1 MKRLTIILFLLL
13 LAAGG
18 VKAQDQ
24 ATNSEP
30 AADTNAQSGQD
41 SGSFDLI
48 IRKNIFDQSRT
59 GIRHHGERPRA
70 PRVER
75 VILEGI
81 GAGLG
86 DAEAVFGGGSSSDRM
101 LKVGDHLSGFRLSQI
116 TPDAVKLTDGT
127 NTFVLDMEKRRS
139 LRRTDDGPWEGSM
152 ESAAPP
158 TVSTNAP
165 DDTGASTAAA
175 TDTGHPGESAIERK
189 LRLRREQE
197 EK

>member
-1 MKRLTIILFLLL
+1 MKRLTLILFSLL

-18 VKAQDQ
+18 VKARAQE
-24 ATNSEP
+24 TNSQPDME
-30 AADTNAQSGQD
+30 TNAAPAQD
-41 SGSFDLI
+41 SNSFDLI

-59 GIRHHGERPRA
+59 GRRRNDRPRA

-75 VILEGI
+75 LILQGI
-81 GAGLG
+81 AAGLG
-86 DAEAVFGGGSSSDRM
+86 DAEAIFGGSSSSDRM
-101 LKVGDHLSGFRLSQI
+101 LKVGDHLSGFKLSQI

-152 ESAAPP
+152 ETTAAPA
-158 TVSTNAP
+158 VSTNAP
-165 DDTGASTAAA
+165 DETASSNAPASDGA
-175 TDTGHPGESAIERK
+175 HPGETAIERK